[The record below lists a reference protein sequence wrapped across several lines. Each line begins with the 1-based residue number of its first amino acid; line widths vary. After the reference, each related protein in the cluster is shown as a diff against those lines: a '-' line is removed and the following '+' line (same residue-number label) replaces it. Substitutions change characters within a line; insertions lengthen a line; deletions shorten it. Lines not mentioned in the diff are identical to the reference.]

1 MNKLLLFLTIFFISN
16 IYAENKNINFD
27 LIEDKKKQRIIFF
40 HMNNCGYCNRMKQI
54 TLKDVKIQK
63 TVQTNFTFSNINID
77 ESDTIIFNNKTYTNK
92 DFAHKLEV
100 NFYPTVLFLDSKNEI
115 VYKARGFR
123 STEKFQHIL
132 NFMITDAFEEMS
144 FFEYLEN
151 IKKRKGDK
159 E

>member
-16 IYAENKNINFD
+16 LYAENKNINFD
-27 LIEDKKKQRIIFF
+27 LIDDKNKQRIIFF
-40 HMNNCGYCNRMKQI
+40 HMDNCGYCNRMKNI

-63 TVQTNFTFSNINID
+63 TIQTNFTFISINIH
-77 ESDTIIFNNKTYTNK
+77 ESDTIIFNNKTYTNR
-92 DFAHKLEV
+92 DFAHSLEV
-100 NFYPTVLFLDSKNEI
+100 NFYPTVLFIDSENEI

-132 NFMITDAFEEMS
+132 NFIRTDAFEEMS

-151 IKKRKGDK
+151 TPQRKKDK

>member
-1 MNKLLLFLTIFFISN
+1 M
-16 IYAENKNINFD
+16 
-27 LIEDKKKQRIIFF
+27 KK
-40 HMNNCGYCNRMKQI
+40 I

-63 TVQTNFTFSNINID
+63 TVQTNFTFSSINID

-132 NFMITDAFEEMS
+132 NFMITNAFEEMS

-151 IKKRKGDK
+151 IKKGKGDK